1 MKRILLL
8 FALMVHS
15 SLAKNQLQQS
25 QPQAPTK
32 QWQTLSG
39 EPPLVIARGGFSGLF
54 PESSIY
60 ANDIVNQLNHTKM
73 ALSCNLQLT
82 KDGIGICLSD
92 IRLDNST
99 NIRTVF
105 PNDSNTYNV
114 NGHQVQGWFAVDFTS
129 DVMLKNVTL
138 VQSIPTRT
146 NVFDDRL
153 PVSTVEDV
161 AGVKPPVFWLNVQY
175 DVFYTEH
182 NLSVSMYLEKERRFM
197 GINFIS
203 SPEIGFLIRMNG
215 KVNKAETK
223 LVFVFLDPEVIEPTT
238 KQKYR
243 EILNDLS
250 AIKLFVS
257 GILVPKEYIW
267 PVDANKYLAN
277 PTTLVADAHKLGLQV
292 YASGFANDMP
302 ASYNYSYDPTNEYLQ
317 FIDNPDFS
325 VDGLLTDFSPTAS
338 TAIACFARDETTIL
352 KKGKALIISHNGASG
367 MFPGCTDLAYEQA
380 ANDGADI
387 IDCSVQMSK
396 DGVAFCLDSADLTR
410 VTTAMPAFMSRSS
423 SVPEVQKNRGIFS
436 FDLTWSEIQ
445 TLKPQMESPFDQ
457 TDGFQ
462 RNPEAKNK
470 GKFMTLV
477 EFLDFARENAISGI
491 LINIENAAYLAS
503 KKGLDIVGSIT
514 KALSDA
520 TFDEQRTQQVLI
532 QSDDS
537 SVLSK
542 FQGVPAYKRLLHI
555 AKPIGDAPERT
566 VNEIKKFADG
576 VVVPKSSL
584 ISLENGFTKAQ
595 TKVLE
600 EMRAAKISVYVYVLR
615 NEFVALPFD
624 YFADPTREL
633 ATYVA
638 ALEVDGVI
646 TEFPATA
653 SRYMRSPCVVLP
665 AEPGALLKQASSG
678 ALVLPPA
685 NPPNP
690 PLQVADV
697 VDPPL
702 PAVTDIS
709 SSTASSG
716 SSRVPATSLSGMA
729 ITANFGLCLAVI
741 MASNFLSSYHSSC

>member
-1 MKRILLL
+1 
-8 FALMVHS
+8 MVNS
-15 SLAKNQLQQS
+15 SLARNQLQQS
-25 QPQAPTK
+25 EPQAPIK
-32 QWQTLSG
+32 QWLTLSG
-39 EPPLVIARGGFSGLF
+39 GPPLVIARGGFSGLF

-60 ANDIVNQLNHTKM
+60 ANDIVKQLNHTKM

-92 IRLDNST
+92 IRLDSST
-99 NIRTVF
+99 NIGTVF
-105 PNDSNTYNV
+105 PNDLNTYNV
-114 NGHQVQGWFAVDFTS
+114 NGQQVKGWFAVDFTS
-129 DVMLKNVTL
+129 DVILKNVSL

-146 NVFDDRL
+146 NVFDGRL
-153 PVSTVEDV
+153 PVSTVKDV

-182 NLSVSMYLEKERRFM
+182 NLSVSMYLEHERRVM
-197 GINFIS
+197 GIDYIS
-203 SPEIGFLIRMNG
+203 SPELGFLMRMRG

-223 LVFVFLDPEVIEPTT
+223 LVFEFLDPDVVEPTT
-238 KQKYR
+238 KQKYSA
-243 EILNDLS
+243 ILNNLS

-267 PVDANKYLAN
+267 PVDANKYLGK
-277 PTTLVADAHKLGLQV
+277 PTTLVADAHKLGLEV

-302 ASYNYSYDPTNEYLQ
+302 GSYNYSYDPTTEYLQ

-338 TAIACFARDETTIL
+338 TAIACFASDENTKP
-352 KKGKALIISHNGASG
+352 KKGKALIITHNGASG
-367 MFPGCTDLAYEQA
+367 VFPGCTDLAYEQA

-396 DGVAFCLDSADLTR
+396 DGVAFCLDSVDLTR

-423 SVPEVQKNRGIFS
+423 SVPEVQKDRGIFS
-436 FDLTWSEIQ
+436 FDLTWSEIK
-445 TLKPQMESPFDQ
+445 TLMPQMESPFDQ
-457 TDGFQ
+457 TAGFQ

-477 EFLDFARENAISGI
+477 EFLDFARANAVSGI

-503 KKGLDIVGSIT
+503 NKGLDMVGSIT
-514 KALSDA
+514 KALSNA
-520 TFDEQRTQQVLI
+520 TFDQQLTQLVLI

-555 AKPIGDAPERT
+555 SKPIGDAPEPT
-566 VNEIKKFADG
+566 VNEIKKLADG
-576 VVVPKSSL
+576 VVIARPSL
-584 ISLENGFTKAQ
+584 ISVENGFTKAQ
-595 TKVLE
+595 TKVLD

-646 TEFPATA
+646 TEFPGTA
-653 SRYMRSPCVVLP
+653 SQYMRSPCVDLNGQIAVLP
-665 AEPGALLKQASSG
+665 AEPGALLKQASSV
-678 ALVLPPA
+678 ALALPPVI
-685 NPPNP
+685 PPNP

-702 PAVTDIS
+702 PAVTNIS

-716 SSRVPATSLSGMA
+716 SSHVYLQLLQVAWQLLPTLV
-729 ITANFGLCLAVI
+729 CLAVI
-741 MASNFLSSYHSSC
+741 TASNFLSSYSSGC